1 MPKPEPEPEPEPEP
15 KPDPNLNRTGLAELA
30 LTVGMKAG
38 HVARLRD
45 IGGVGRA

>member
-1 MPKPEPEPEPEPEP
+1 
-15 KPDPNLNRTGLAELA
+15 LAELA
-30 LTVGMKAG
+30 QTVGMKAG